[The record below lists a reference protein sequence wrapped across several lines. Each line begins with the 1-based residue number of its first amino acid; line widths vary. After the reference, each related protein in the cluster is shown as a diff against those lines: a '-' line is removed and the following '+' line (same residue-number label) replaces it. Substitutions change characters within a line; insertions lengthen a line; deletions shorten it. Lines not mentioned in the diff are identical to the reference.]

1 MIYPLDER
9 IKEIRDLINKPHKQ
23 NELLGNDTLWLMLCS
38 CMDTIQ
44 DTEVALE
51 SYLTEDIDNSYKGK
65 NYLNTYGALQA
76 LFVQQDAVE
85 NLHTAL
91 GIPYIEDSSLE
102 QIREIRNDAAGH
114 PTNRRNKKSFNFVHF
129 GSGYTH
135 GFHLMTVYPNKTG
148 NGQLNSKHADINLA
162 DLITTQRRAFMEIL
176 DNVIETLK
184 AEEVAH
190 KNKFSGKKLVSVFSG
205 TTYPFSKIWDAILRP
220 NSDHAYLVDH
230 YVKEISECIEAFKDG
245 LKERGEP
252 DDHISDRYEK
262 LEYALQHIKAFF
274 DGESNTHTQRED
286 VHIFVSFVDQ
296 QLKVLKE
303 IAEEL
308 DKEYSQ

>member
-1 MIYPLDER
+1 MIHPLDER

-23 NELLGNDTLWLMLCS
+23 NELLGNDALWLMLCS
-38 CMDTIQ
+38 CMDTVQ
-44 DTEVALE
+44 DTAAALE
-51 SYLTEDIDNSYKGK
+51 SYLTEDTNNSERDR
-65 NYLNTYGALQA
+65 NYLHTYGALQA
-76 LFVQQDAVE
+76 LFVQQDAIE
-85 NLHTAL
+85 NLHEAL
-91 GIPYIEDSSLE
+91 AIRYVEDSSLE

-162 DLITTQRRAFMEIL
+162 DLITTQRRAFMKAL

-184 AEEVAH
+184 AEEMAH

-205 TTYPFSKIWDAILRP
+205 TTYPFSKIWDAVLHP
-220 NSDHAYLVDH
+220 NSDHAYFVDH
-230 YVKEISECIEAFKDG
+230 YVEEISKCIKAFKDG

-252 DDHISDRYEK
+252 DDHISDIYEK

-274 DGESNTHTQRED
+274 DGESNTHIQRED
-286 VHIFVSFVDQ
+286 AYIFVSFVDQ
-296 QLKVLKE
+296 QVKVLKE